1 MNSYA
6 ALLSPHPGPLPK
18 GEGASTTFTYR
29 SMLKRTPSGA
39 LTASRSLYA
48 ERLSLSIIGILER
61 ILMKRAKPILI
72 IGAICLSFV
81 VHAQTKAINRLSPEA
96 LVADLYREHNRKHS
110 PFFQTRSRALL
121 YKYFEKNLADM
132 IWKDA
137 VRSKGEVGAI
147 DGDPLYDA
155 QDMEIKKF
163 AIDKATFASGK
174 ARVNVRFE
182 NFGQQKNIVFVLVN
196 GKTGWR
202 ISDIEYGEGRTL
214 VGELK
219 EG

>member
-1 MNSYA
+1 
-6 ALLSPHPGPLPK
+6 
-18 GEGASTTFTYR
+18 
-29 SMLKRTPSGA
+29 
-39 LTASRSLYA
+39 
-48 ERLSLSIIGILER
+48 
-61 ILMKRAKPILI
+61 MKRAKPILVI
-72 IGAICLSFV
+72 AVTCFSFV
-81 VHAQTKAINRLSPEA
+81 VHGQTKAINRLSPDA
-96 LVADLYREHNRKHS
+96 LVADLYREHNHKHS

-121 YKYFEKNLADM
+121 YKYFEKHLADM

-155 QDMEIKKF
+155 QDFEIKKF

-174 ARVNVRFE
+174 ARVNVGFE
-182 NFGQQKNIVFVLVN
+182 NFGQKKNIVFVLVN